1 MKKHKNYCQFQ
12 MMKNI
17 RILFLIMC
25 CIFYFNII
33 FSQTKKGSTYISIK
47 SGYLNMKF
55 FEPKIY
61 GGLSLDI
68 LAWDKVGIHYDL
80 LFGEYYFH
88 MPLAPFGGAAL
99 GVIIASSEDST
110 GENRLGLGLLVGA
123 ITAIIPEGISYN
135 FKLSNSSTLSPYIS
149 PLQYES
155 IGKLVTLNNQN
166 ASVKYDYAG
175 GGVGLRYH
183 QYLTNYKIRI
193 SPSFEYKI
201 YYSKPFKDG
210 FSAGISVGLCL
221 NN

>member
-1 MKKHKNYCQFQ
+1 MKIISKFLLVISC
-12 MMKNI
+12 
-17 RILFLIMC
+17 LFC
-25 CIFYFNII
+25 FNMS

-61 GGLSLDI
+61 GGLTLDI
-68 LAWDKVGIHYDL
+68 LAWEKVGIHYDL
-80 LFGEYYFH
+80 LFGKKYFH

-135 FKLSNSSTLSPYIS
+135 FNLRNSSTLSPYIS

-155 IGKLVTLNNQN
+155 IGQLVNLNNQN
-166 ASVKYDYAG
+166 AYVNYNYAG

-183 QYLTNYKIRI
+183 QYLSNNKIRI
-193 SPSFEYKI
+193 SPSFEYKV

-210 FSAGISVGLCL
+210 FSAAISVGLCL

>member
-1 MKKHKNYCQFQ
+1 MKIKNFS
-12 MMKNI
+12 
-17 RILFLIMC
+17 LFLC
-25 CIFYFNII
+25 FFFYFQAT
-33 FSQTKKGSTYISIK
+33 FSQIKKGSTYISIK

-61 GGLSLDI
+61 GGLTLDI
-68 LAWDKVGIHYDL
+68 LAWEKVGIHYDL
-80 LFGEYYFH
+80 LFGKKYFH

-135 FKLSNSSTLSPYIS
+135 LKLSHPSTLSPYVS

-155 IGKLVTLNNQN
+155 IGKLATLNNNQN
-166 ASVKYDYAG
+166 ASLMYDYAG

-183 QYLTNYKIRI
+183 QYLSNNKIRI

-210 FSAGISVGLCL
+210 FSAGISAGLCL